1 MLKPFLFVFKELE
14 GGKRIPRGGLGTNGM
29 LAITETPAWSPSHTV
44 GSEQKDK
51 GFVKVFHAFIKSP
64 SHAVGLELL
73 TEPWHRV
80 VVCKSPSHT
89 VGLEQGGDGV
99 LPLFPRKVGVTIP
112 RSGLGTRRKGG
123 GI

>member
-1 MLKPFLFVFKELE
+1 
-14 GGKRIPRGGLGTNGM
+14 M

-89 VGLEQGGDGV
+89 VGLEQLQIRQLSV
-99 LPLFPRKVGVTIP
+99 AELMSPSHTVGSEP
-112 RSGLGTRRKGG
+112 KK
-123 GI
+123 